1 MSSEGGRRIAMVVAT
16 TEYDDARLARL
27 AAPLSD
33 ALELARTLGDH
44 GAFEVESLVNAEAQ
58 TVQRRL
64 ERFCKA
70 GRQRSDLLLIYLTG
84 HGVKDDDGNL
94 YFALRDTDRDLLRTT
109 ALSADL
115 LSSIL
120 NESPAGGQILML
132 DCCYSGAISRALRPK
147 GSGEVD
153 LAGTFGGGR
162 GRVVLA
168 ASGAI
173 EQAWEGEK
181 GSLYTHAV
189 VEGIASGAADLNADG
204 RITAGEIHA
213 YTAEK
218 LRAEGRQSPRKF
230 EFDDAGALVVARPG
244 NRAPAS
250 VPLGS
255 AKQDRRPPETRRPA
269 ISVDRSTRQRS
280 SRGAPAW
287 IPGMLAVALA
297 ATLGTLWLTGA
308 ISFLPSPLATTTT
321 APTPPTTASSIAAAG
336 TTPGGLTTA
345 GTAFSTTAGIA
356 ASTTLA
362 EGTTTAGPVVSFQLV
377 FEDRFDGNINGWTE
391 GDFSDDTSSSS
402 YHFAD
407 GTYVAGFSD
416 ASPNQTYYSTI
427 PFEPGSSLYYIETT
441 TTALQPGSE
450 CGLAIE
456 NQVASLFVVVVG
468 NGQLSVRSFVE
479 DTLTNQAS
487 YEVTIDGAS
496 QAEVGLWIDGSSV
509 TLYLQDGEI
518 DTFVEPAVL
527 GTQQIGVGLLGGLDV
542 ECAFDYL
549 NVWTG

>member
-1 MSSEGGRRIAMVVAT
+1 MTTEGGRRIAMVVAT
-16 TEYDDARLARL
+16 TEYDDARLTRL

-33 ALELARTLGDH
+33 ALELARTLGEH
-44 GAFEVESLVNAEAQ
+44 GTFEVESLVNAEAQ

-64 ERFCKA
+64 ERFCKT
-70 GRQRSDLLLIYLTG
+70 GRQRSDLLFVYLTG

-147 GSGEVD
+147 GTSEVD
-153 LAGTFGGGR
+153 LGGTFGGGR

-173 EQAWEGEK
+173 EQAWEGES

-189 VEGIASGAADLNADG
+189 VEGITSGDADLNADG
-204 RITAGEIHA
+204 RITASEIHA

-230 EFDDAGALVVARPG
+230 EFDEAGGLVVARPG
-244 NRAPAS
+244 NKAPDA
-250 VPLGS
+250 VPLTTAKNTSPATRFPTTARPVERS
-255 AKQDRRPPETRRPA
+255 ARERSNRR
-269 ISVDRSTRQRS
+269 
-280 SRGAPAW
+280 APAW

-308 ISFLPSPLATTTT
+308 IAFLPSPLATTTT
-321 APTPPTTASSIAAAG
+321 APAPPTTAAPATTTAA
-336 TTPGGLTTA
+336 LTTA
-345 GTAFSTTAGIA
+345 ASDSSTTDAIA
-356 ASTTLA
+356 VTTLTQ
-362 EGTTTAGPVVSFQLV
+362 ETPTTAAVVDFLLV
-377 FEDRFDGNINGWTE
+377 FEDAFDSNINGWTE
-391 GDFSDDTSSSS
+391 GEFSDETSTSS
-402 YHFAD
+402 YHFAE
-407 GTYVAGFSD
+407 GSYVAGFSEATAD
-416 ASPNQTYYSTI
+416 QTYYSTI
-427 PFEPGSSLYYIETT
+427 PFQPGEGLYYIETM

-450 CGLAIE
+450 CGLTIE
-456 NQVASLFVVVVG
+456 NQDESLFVVVVG
-468 NGQLSVRSFVE
+468 NGQLSARSFVE
-479 DTLTNQAS
+479 DTLANRVS
-487 YEVTIDGAS
+487 YDVTIDS
-496 QAEVGLWIDGSSV
+496 TLPMEVGLWIDGSSV
-509 TLYLQDGEI
+509 TLYLQGEEI
-518 DTFVEPAVL
+518 DTFVEPAVA
-527 GTQQIGVGLLGGLDV
+527 GTQQIGVGLLGGLEV

-549 NVWTG
+549 NLWTG

>member
-1 MSSEGGRRIAMVVAT
+1 MVVAT

-33 ALELARTLGDH
+33 ALELARTLGEH
-44 GAFEVESLVNAEAQ
+44 GTFEVESLVNAEAQ

-70 GRQRSDLLLIYLTG
+70 GRQRSDLLFVYLTG

-120 NESPAGGQILML
+120 NESPADGQILML

-147 GSGEVD
+147 GSVEVD

-168 ASGAI
+168 ASGAV
-173 EQAWEGEK
+173 EQAWEGEN

-204 RITAGEIHA
+204 RITASEIHS

-230 EFDDAGALVVARPG
+230 EFDEAGALVVARPG
-244 NRAPAS
+244 NRAPAA
-250 VPLGS
+250 VPLVS
-255 AKQDRRPPETRRPA
+255 AKNTTPPAGTRAQSRRPVELPA
-269 ISVDRSTRQRS
+269 RSK
-280 SRGAPAW
+280 RGAPAW

-308 ISFLPSPLATTTT
+308 ISFLSSPLTTTT
-321 APTPPTTASSIAAAG
+321 AAAA
-336 TTPGGLTTA
+336 PPV
-345 GTAFSTTAGIA
+345 
-356 ASTTLA
+356 ASTTIAIATTAAPATTQLT
-362 EGTTTAGPVVSFQLV
+362 GTTTDTTLVSTTVTEAVSSTTTAPVNFLLV
-377 FEDRFDGNINGWTE
+377 FEELFDSNEAAWSE
-391 GDFSDDTSSSS
+391 GE
-402 YHFAD
+402 FAD
-407 GTYVAGFSD
+407 DAGSSFYGFVDGRYETGFSVAGTE
-416 ASPNQTYYSTI
+416 QTHYSSV
-427 PFEPGSSLYYIETT
+427 PFVPGAGLYYVETGAT
-441 TTALQPGSE
+441 SRLAGSQ
-450 CGLAIE
+450 CGLALA
-456 NQVASLFVVVVG
+456 NPAGSLFVAAIG
-468 NGQLSVRSFVE
+468 AGQLNVKLFVGGSLATE
-479 DTLTNQAS
+479 GS
-487 YEVTIDGAS
+487 YDVSIDDA
-496 QAEVGLWIDGSSV
+496 QQNDIGLWIAGTSV
-509 TLYLQDGEI
+509 SIYLLDEEI
-518 DTFVEPAVL
+518 DTFVEPALAGVD
-527 GTQQIGVGLLGGLDV
+527 QIGVSMLGGP
-542 ECAFDYL
+542 EAQCAFDYL
-549 NVWTG
+549 SLWTG

>member
-1 MSSEGGRRIAMVVAT
+1 MVVAT

-33 ALELARTLGDH
+33 ALELARTLGEH
-44 GAFEVESLVNAEAQ
+44 GTFEVESLVNAEAQ

-64 ERFCKA
+64 ERFCKT
-70 GRQRSDLLLIYLTG
+70 GRQRSDLLLVYLTG

-120 NESPAGGQILML
+120 NERPAGGQILML

-168 ASGAI
+168 ASGAV

-204 RITAGEIHA
+204 RITASEIHS
-213 YTAEK
+213 YTVEK

-230 EFDDAGALVVARPG
+230 EFDEAGALVVARPG
-244 NRAPAS
+244 NRAPAA
-250 VPLGS
+250 VPLVS
-255 AKQDRRPPETRRPA
+255 AKNTVSPASTTAPSRRPVEPP
-269 ISVDRSTRQRS
+269 TRQRS
-280 SRGAPAW
+280 KRGAPAW

-308 ISFLPSPLATTTT
+308 ISFLPSPLTTTT
-321 APTPPTTASSIAAAG
+321 AAAAPPVASTPITIATTAAPATTQLTGTTSDTASASPTTEAV
-336 TTPGGLTTA
+336 
-345 GTAFSTTAGIA
+345 STT
-356 ASTTLA
+356 
-362 EGTTTAGPVVSFQLV
+362 TTTSVNFQLI
-377 FEDRFDGNINGWTE
+377 FEELFDANDAAWSE
-391 GDFSDDTSSSS
+391 GDFADENGTSF
-402 YHFAD
+402 YQFVD
-407 GTYVAGFSD
+407 GRYETGFSVAGVD
-416 ASPNQTYYSTI
+416 QTFYSSI
-427 PFEPGSSLYYIETT
+427 PFEPGPGLFYVETG
-441 TTALQPGSE
+441 TASRLPGSQ
-450 CGLAIE
+450 CGLALL
-456 NQVASLFVVVVG
+456 NPAGSLLVAAIGAGQLNVKLFV
-468 NGQLSVRSFVE
+468 
-479 DTLTNQAS
+479 
-487 YEVTIDGAS
+487 DGALAS
-496 QAEVGLWIDGSSV
+496 EGSYDVAIDDAQQNDIGLWIEGTSIS
-509 TLYLQDGEI
+509 LYLLDEEI
-518 DTFVEPAVL
+518 DTFVEPAIAGVN
-527 GTQQIGVGLLGGLDV
+527 QIGVSMLGGP
-542 ECAFDYL
+542 ESQCAFDYL
-549 NVWTG
+549 SMWTG